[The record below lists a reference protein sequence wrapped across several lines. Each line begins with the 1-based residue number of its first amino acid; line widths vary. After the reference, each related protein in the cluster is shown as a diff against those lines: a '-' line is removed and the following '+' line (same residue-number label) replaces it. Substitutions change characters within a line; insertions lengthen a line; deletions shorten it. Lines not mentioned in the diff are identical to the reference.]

1 MNLKNLFTAL
11 QWGILTIIA
20 ISLSWESTAQ
30 QAVLL
35 APQRPETEV
44 PHSSNIQ
51 NTGAAGC
58 EKDSQTMHVMVWDGG
73 HPGFAWEFGDYDGY
87 QLFDGDI
94 HDPDVVVYYYQGE
107 VSDAIYAH
115 FVYERD
121 ERIFFEVWEYDD
133 MQNIWDYYVAPTQ
146 LSDELS
152 NNPNIDIY
160 DGGWIAVVWCAED
173 SYIEGITGDILGNY
187 IGSPQVVYAPG
198 PDNGDF
204 IEPDLAIGGIGVSLT
219 QFGISVTFKEVS
231 DDFSRLWVA
240 VYDYFDFSFSQLV
253 GDTILKEDD
262 ADITYGAP
270 RIAACHHNT
279 NPFNEYAFQIVM
291 VSEEDNYFF
300 VNGYNNWDGDPM
312 GGNPLDVTHHILN
325 DHTYHSQLDGN
336 NYLPYRYRTR
346 QPVVSW
352 LEDIHVAWAYLA
364 PETNTWVIIYRTLDV
379 YTGEP
384 RTNAYGYSY
393 SLVNGNGHGDPV
405 IWEFNQHIP
414 CIASR
419 FNHHNEKFIGWFDD
433 RQSTPKYKV
442 RETNTIVF
450 PAEILVEDPGLL
462 YPNPAGSYVN
472 INLPEE
478 EEILALTVY
487 SIEGR
492 EVLQCSDKILDIS
505 GLNAGV
511 YVVKIH
517 STHKTRYKRLIKQ

>member
-20 ISLSWESTAQ
+20 ISLSLESTAQ

-35 APQRPETEV
+35 APEEPESIV

-58 EKDSQTMHVMVWDGG
+58 VKYSQTMHVMVWDGD

-87 QLFDGDI
+87 QLLESDL
-94 HDPDVVVYYYQGE
+94 HDPDVVVA
-107 VSDAIYAH
+107 VSDGDIGNDTIFAH

-121 ERIFFEVWEYDD
+121 QSIYYEVFAYNETLNEWEVYF
-133 MQNIWDYYVAPTQ
+133 PSTQ
-146 LSDELS
+146 LSDGYCTH
-152 NNPNIDIY
+152 PNIDRY
-160 DGGWIAVVWCAED
+160 EYGMIAVVWCAED
-173 SYIEGITGDILGNY
+173 HYIQGITGDIVGNY

-198 PDNGDF
+198 PGDGDF
-204 IEPDLAIGGIGVSLT
+204 IEPDVAFGASNNHY
-219 QFGISVTFKEVS
+219 GISVTFKEVS

-240 VYDYFDFSFSQLV
+240 LYDYFAFSFSQLV
-253 GDTILKEDD
+253 GDTLLKEDGD
-262 ADITYGAP
+262 GISYGAP
-270 RIAACHHNT
+270 RIAACDHNT
-279 NPFNEYAFQIVM
+279 CPGNQYAFQIVM
-291 VSEEDNYFF
+291 VSQEDDYFF
-300 VNGYNNWDGDPM
+300 VNGYNNFGA
-312 GGNPLDVTHHILN
+312 NPPATNLDVTHHILN
-325 DHTYHSQLDGN
+325 EQDYHSQLDWDT
-336 NYLPYRYRTR
+336 YVPYEHSTK

-364 PETNTWVIIYRTLDV
+364 PETDTWVIIYRTLDV

-393 SLVNGNGHGDPV
+393 SLVNGSDPDDPV
-405 IWEFNQHIP
+405 IREFNQHTP

-462 YPNPAGSYVN
+462 YPNPAGSFVN

-478 EEILALTVY
+478 EEVLALTVY